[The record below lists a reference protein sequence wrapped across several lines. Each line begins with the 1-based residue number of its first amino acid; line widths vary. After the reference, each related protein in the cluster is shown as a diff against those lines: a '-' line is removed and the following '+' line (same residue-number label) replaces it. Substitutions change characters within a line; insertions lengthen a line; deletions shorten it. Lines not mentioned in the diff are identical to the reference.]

1 MVNEW
6 AFHIIRNVL
15 RLPVGAMIRKVHF
28 DGTEHFKEG
37 VPVLIASTHPN
48 SFFDGVVFEH
58 MSRRR
63 VYTLARGDA
72 FAKPFANYMLRSM
85 RILPIFR
92 ARDADPKTARSG
104 NARTMDE
111 LFERFKL
118 KQGILIFTEG
128 VAYPEKSL
136 LPLKN
141 GTGSIAAEMA
151 KRSNH
156 EMDLYVVPTALN
168 YTSFWPNMFKT
179 IHVTYH
185 KPIRVKDY
193 REMIENNER
202 DFIKMVTAKVQD
214 AFDESFVVTK
224 GEFTE
229 EKEFVHDLM
238 VNENYE
244 SIPFK
249 INNRWKLSIAKANA
263 MNSDLAEKVRKYM
276 SSLNQAKVLDSNVG
290 NRGFDYL
297 SALIALITFGISFP
311 IFLVWSLLFKLNDR
325 FVKRKFKNIVFRDAV
340 KVGIGS
346 GHAMLLILGL
356 VILTAVFLPH
366 HWWVWTLIPVALYGA
381 ICWFRVV
388 EALPHLWKELK
399 WRGMDDKEQDSLRSM
414 RQEIVS
420 ALQ

>member
-6 AFHIIRNVL
+6 AFHIVRNVL

-28 DGTEHFKEG
+28 DGTENFTKG
-37 VPVLIASTHPN
+37 VPVMIASTHPN

-58 MSRRR
+58 ISRRR
-63 VYTLARGDA
+63 VYTLTRGDA
-72 FAKPFANYMLRSM
+72 FANPIANYMLRSM

-92 ARDADPKTARSG
+92 ARDADSKIARSG

-111 LFERFKL
+111 LYERFKL
-118 KQGILIFTEG
+118 KHSILIFTEG
-128 VAYPEKSL
+128 VAYPEKGL
-136 LPLKN
+136 RTLKR

-156 EMDLYVVPTALN
+156 EMDLHVVPTALN
-168 YTSFWPNMFKT
+168 YTSFWPHMFKT
-179 IHVTYH
+179 VHVTYH
-185 KPIRVKDY
+185 TPIRIMEYK
-193 REMIENNER
+193 EMIENDER
-202 DFIKMVTAKVQD
+202 GFVSMVTDKVQD

-229 EKEFVHDLM
+229 EKEFLHDLM

-263 MNSDLAEKVRKYM
+263 MNTDLASKVKAYTARLSK
-276 SSLNQAKVLDSNVG
+276 AEVLDSNVG
-290 NRGFDYL
+290 NRGFDYPSTL
-297 SALIALITFGISFP
+297 VALITFGFSLP

-325 FVKRKFKNIVFRDAV
+325 FVKRKYKNIVFRDAV
-340 KVGIGS
+340 KIGIGV
-346 GHAMLLILGL
+346 GQVLLLMTGV
-356 VILTAVFLPH
+356 VILTVLFLPH
-366 HWWVWTLIPVALYGA
+366 YWWIWVLIAIAFYGA

-388 EALPHLWKELK
+388 EAAPHLWKELK
-399 WRGMDDKEQDSLRSM
+399 WRGMDDSEQNEIREM
-414 RQEIVS
+414 RKEIVS